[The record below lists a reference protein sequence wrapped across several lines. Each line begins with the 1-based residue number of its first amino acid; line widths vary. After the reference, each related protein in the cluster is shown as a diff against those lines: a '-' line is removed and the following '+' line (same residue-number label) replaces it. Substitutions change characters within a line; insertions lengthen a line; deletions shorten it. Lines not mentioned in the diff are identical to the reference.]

1 VGVRVKGWAQ
11 IRLRILSRDGYTCH
25 YCRGE
30 ATEVDH
36 VIPRALGGGEDDDN
50 LVAACVPCNRSKGK
64 RIAPKQSRP
73 FFLDT
78 IGHPPAGMI
87 VPPMRKLGPPEAGLN
102 CE

>member
-1 VGVRVKGWAQ
+1 MPVRVKGWAQ
-11 IRLRILSRDGYTCH
+11 IRVRVLQRDGYTCH

-64 RIAPKQSRP
+64 RIAPKQR
-73 FFLDT
+73 FFVGT
-78 IGHPPAGMI
+78 IGHPPAGGI
-87 VPPMRKLGPPEAGLN
+87 NSPMRKFAPPEAQN
-102 CE
+102 D